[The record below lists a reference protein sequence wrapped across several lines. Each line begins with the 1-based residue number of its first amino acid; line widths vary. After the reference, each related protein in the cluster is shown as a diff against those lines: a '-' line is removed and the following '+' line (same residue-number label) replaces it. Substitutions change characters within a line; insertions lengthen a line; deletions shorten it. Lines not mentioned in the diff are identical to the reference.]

1 MKNKDV
7 NDYVTKKKKKNLKQ
21 ILLSAEMTIL
31 TYSLYDYNLVS

>member
-21 ILLSAEMTIL
+21 ILLSTDMTIL